1 VEDVKFLKS
10 ATRHVPKADIKAA
23 LGNPLCTMSI
33 AGRHTGKGKG
43 VLGLGRNGHPVL
55 VLYEWYERLGEDA
68 VFHAEWAT
76 DAAVHRF
83 SGRR

>member
-1 VEDVKFLKS
+1 MKFLKS

-23 LGNPLCTMSI
+23 LNNPRSTLSI
-33 AGRHTGKGKG
+33 AGRHTGNGTG

-55 VLYEWYERLGEDA
+55 VLYEWYEQLGEDA

-76 DAAVHRF
+76 DAAVRRF
-83 SGRR
+83 FGRR

>member
-1 VEDVKFLKS
+1 MKFLKS

-23 LGNPLCTMSI
+23 LNNPRNTISY
-33 AGRHTGKGKG
+33 AGRHTGKGIC

-76 DAAVHRF
+76 DATVRRF
-83 SGRR
+83 FGRR